1 MHREEKEW
9 RYAAARWAGKAVG
22 GGPIPRRA
30 RDGDGDGD
38 ERTRDGGGR
47 AWPRVGDGR
56 ANSQMSP
63 T

>member
-9 RYAAARWAGKAVG
+9 RCAAARWAGKAVR

-30 RDGDGDGD
+30 GDDD
-38 ERTRDGGGR
+38 EQTHDGGGR

-56 ANSQMSP
+56 AN
-63 T
+63 